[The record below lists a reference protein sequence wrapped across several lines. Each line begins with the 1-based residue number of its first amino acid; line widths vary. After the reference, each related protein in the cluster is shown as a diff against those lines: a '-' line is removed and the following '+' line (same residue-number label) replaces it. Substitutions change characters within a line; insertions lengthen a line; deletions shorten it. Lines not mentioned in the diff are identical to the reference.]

1 MEKIVECVPN
11 FSEGQD
17 KDIINQ
23 ITGEIESVEDTIL
36 LDVDP
41 GEDTNRTVVT
51 FVGTPEAV
59 EEAAFRAIKKASE
72 LIDMSQHEGAHP
84 RMGATDVCPFVP
96 VKNVTMDDCV
106 EISNNLGKK
115 VGEELGIPVYL
126 YENAAT
132 KPERENLANIREG
145 EYEALPEK
153 MKDPEFK
160 PDYGPQKFNKK
171 SGATVIGARE
181 FLIAYNINL
190 NTKDPKVAK
199 DIALELR
206 ERGRA
211 QRREKD
217 GKIIRDEEGNAL
229 RTKGMFKS
237 VKAIGWYVDDFKT
250 AQISI
255 NLTNYKIANM
265 HQVFDAARKE
275 ANKRGYR
282 VTGSELV
289 GLVPL
294 DAMLK
299 AGKHYLKKQNKICKR
314 YMPIGGQSRG
324 IPEKEILETAIK
336 SLGLNDVT
344 DFNPD
349 EKIIEYKIEK
359 EQDGSKLIDMK
370 ITEFADELSS
380 NSPAPGGGSVA
391 ALSGSLSAALSS
403 MVANLTYDYKYKDI
417 KDEMEDVA
425 IKAQKLKRKY
435 LELIDK
441 DTKAFNKYMKARKKG
456 EEALEKAAKF
466 ATQVPFD
473 SLKLTKKLMKLADK
487 VADKGNP
494 NAISDAAVAAI
505 LAESAAE
512 GAYLNVKINL
522 PSVKDQEFVENI
534 KSKSENILD
543 EIKKSK
549 KEIVKK
555 VEKKL

>member
-1 MEKIVECVPN
+1 MDKIVECVPN
-11 FSEGQD
+11 FSEGRD

-23 ITGEIESVEDTIL
+23 ITGEIEEVENTIL

-51 FVGTPEAV
+51 FVGTPDAV
-59 EEAAFRAIKKASE
+59 KKAAFKAIKKASE

-96 VKNVTMDDCV
+96 VKNVSMDDCI
-106 EISNNLGKK
+106 EIANQVGEK
-115 VGEELGIPVYL
+115 VGSELDIPVYL

-132 KPERENLANIREG
+132 KPERQNLANIREG

-153 MKDPEFK
+153 MKNPEFK

-190 NTKDPKVAK
+190 NTKDAKAAK

-211 QRREKD
+211 RRREKD
-217 GKIIRDEEGNAL
+217 GKIIRDEDGNAL
-229 RTKGMFKS
+229 RTKGKFKS
-237 VKAIGWYVDDFKT
+237 VKAIGWYVEDFKT

-265 HQVFDAARKE
+265 HHVFDAAREE

-289 GLVPL
+289 GLAPL
-294 DAMLK
+294 DAIK
-299 AGKHYLKKQNKICKR
+299 QAGEYYLKKQNKICKR
-314 YMPIGGQSRG
+314 YMPIEGQSRG
-324 IPEKEILETAIK
+324 IPEKEIVDIAIK

-344 DFNPD
+344 DFNPE

-359 EQDGSKLIDMK
+359 EQDSSKLVDMK

-403 MVANLTYDYKYKDI
+403 MVANLTYDYKYKDV
-417 KDEMEDVA
+417 KEEMEEVA
-425 IKAQKLKRKY
+425 IEAQKLKRKY

-441 DTKAFNKYMKARKKG
+441 DTQAFNKYMKARKKG
-456 EEALEKAAKF
+456 KEALEKAAKF
-466 ATQVPFD
+466 ATQVPFE
-473 SLKLTKKLMKLADK
+473 SLKLTGDLLELADK
-487 VADKGNP
+487 VAEKGNP
-494 NAISDAAVAAI
+494 NAVSDAAVAAI

-522 PSVKDQEFVENI
+522 PTVEDEEFVKEI
-534 KSKSENILD
+534 KSKSTEILD
-543 EIKKSK
+543 KIKKFK
-549 KEIVKK
+549 KEIVEK
-555 VEKKL
+555 VEKNL